1 MLRGRVYNT
10 RPAPID
16 AVTGHDQLRLALQEG
31 SLPER
36 HALELLRAVRS
47 GLGGL
52 VDMVSLSVGRHA
64 PGLTIHPSP
73 HV

>member
-36 HALELLRAVRS
+36 QALALLRAVRS
-47 GLGGL
+47 AL
-52 VDMVSLSVGRHA
+52 A
-64 PGLTIHPSP
+64 
-73 HV
+73 